1 MKSSQRLEQ
10 AIQKL
15 YVAFQNDTLHPE
27 CCKSCAVGTICDT
40 VDAWKYLT
48 NTHGSVLLNYVGKVH
63 QRLGRKMN
71 GYSPIELL
79 QIEAVFLEG
88 CGYSVPLV
96 RNSKRPENPT
106 DKEVLFN
113 GLCAVV
119 TFLCELDGVDN
130 VLDYSKLFDIKNNKP
145 NYLVT
150 FVSLKTNI

>member
-15 YVAFQNDTLHPE
+15 YSAFHTDALHPE

-40 VDAWKYLT
+40 SESWKYLT
-48 NTHGSVLLNYVGKVH
+48 DTHGSVVLNYVGNVH
-63 QRLGRKMN
+63 QHFGRKMN
-71 GYSPIELL
+71 GYSPKELL

-106 DKEVLFN
+106 DKDVLFN
-113 GLCAVV
+113 GLSATVA
-119 TFLCELDGVDN
+119 FLCELDDIAN
-130 VLDYSKLFDIKNNKP
+130 VMDYSKLFEFENNKP
-145 NYLVT
+145 KHSVT
-150 FVSLKTNI
+150 FAS